1 MLGLVDAGDT
11 ASWSGLRVL
20 SWEAA
25 MGWQAWGET
34 GFEPAVW
41 RDALTGP
48 IRQAWRTAQG
58 TT

>member
-41 RDALTGP
+41 RDA
-48 IRQAWRTAQG
+48 
-58 TT
+58 